1 VKTYKVQVGNTMTSF
16 DDVDGGK
23 VFTGNSNRSTQIE
36 QKFAKP
42 VMARYVRIWPQ
53 SWQGHVSM
61 RAAVLVADCVPAE
74 EPEKELPELPTDP
87 GCYVHAPKGCA
98 KRPAMNDDWFSD
110 SHSGSATN
118 KARCEQRAAEY
129 DKWCPTTG
137 TLAEFVPEHNCMTRE
152 AWSDEKKEWCCAN
165 KKLGCPE
172 PEPEEGGYV
181 CQETTSIFGGSR
193 YANFN
198 IVTKDG
204 CAAKC
209 DNDARCKSF
218 DFATTPGKFAC
229 RLSKMDKPHTAA
241 VPSRTF
247 CKPGAEAEDP
257 TNPTDK
263 ECQSKTSKN
272 GCLERHCGFNESTG
286 KCNKRC
292 RKYGKAECPAGR
304 CKVEG
309 DDCTDP
315 EDPEQEEC
323 EPKESKNGCLMRNC
337 GWNEE
342 TGKCNKKCRKFG
354 KAECPAGRCKVE
366 GDNCTDPEDP
376 EQDECEPKESKNGC
390 IMRNCGWNEKTGK
403 CNKKC
408 RKFGKAECPAGRC
421 KVEGDNCTDPE
432 DPEQEECEPKESKNG
447 CLLRNCGWNEET
459 GKCSKKCTKFGKA
472 ECPAGR
478 CKVDGE
484 DCVEPEEPEEE
495 DDGYCAD
502 VTISNAA
509 NGKKNYDTEAQAKA
523 ACTPNA
529 NCIGVMQWKAGG
541 WRALAKGSATYGK
554 NNGHASAHGKK
565 GMGICEAAKPQT
577 EPTDAECQTKTSRNG
592 CVEFGCGWSEETG
605 KCNKGCAK
613 FSKEQCPPKR
623 CRVNGS
629 KCEDAPE
636 EAETPTCPP
645 QPTRGKCQ
653 AVQGCEWDR
662 KAGKCV
668 EQGNKAPETCEPQPN
683 KAKCLAI
690 EGCSW
695 DRKKKCVTGAVVK
708 TCPEQENRAQCNQL
722 SGCYW
727 DKGTSK
733 CKEGEPEVV
742 TKVCT
747 DHVNRGRC
755 KDNGCTWSAGKCSE
769 GEIDCAALKKKAQC
783 VKEKASCSWI
793 GKNTDGAC
801 MAAGEVVP
809 APVKEVVCTNLSK
822 KNCAKYPDKCA
833 FVRKKGCQDARR

>member
-403 CNKKC
+403 CNKRC

-421 KVEGDNCTDPE
+421 KVEVDNCTDPE
-432 DPEQEECEPKESKNG
+432 DPEQDECEPRESKNG
-447 CLLRNCGWNEET
+447 CLLRNCGWNEKT
-459 GKCSKKCTKFGKA
+459 GKCNRRCHRFSKAKCPK
-472 ECPAGR
+472 GR
-478 CKVDGE
+478 CKVEGD
-484 DCVEPEEPEEE
+484 
-495 DDGYCAD
+495 
-502 VTISNAA
+502 N
-509 NGKKNYDTEAQAKA
+509 
-523 ACTPNA
+523 CTDPHDPT
-529 NCIGVMQWKAGG
+529 QKE
-541 WRALAKGSATYGK
+541 
-554 NNGHASAHGKK
+554 
-565 GMGICEAAKPQT
+565 CE
-577 EPTDAECQTKTSRNG
+577 SRESKNG
-592 CVEFGCGWSEETG
+592 CVMRHCGWNEKTG
-605 KCNKGCAK
+605 KCNRNCNRFGKGD
-613 FSKEQCPPKR
+613 CPKTR
-623 CRVNGS
+623 CRVNGEACEDIAVELTCDDMKIRS
-629 KCEDAPE
+629 KCNAMEG
-636 EAETPTCPP
+636 CKW
-645 QPTRGKCQ
+645 QGGKCNGGEVTDCGHASLTRAGLCN
-653 AVQGCEWDR
+653 AVSGCRFDR
-662 KAGKCV
+662 KQTKCLPIEDEPEQTCEDQISRGRCNAKPGCAWRAGKCLTGSGEITDCNDPSLTRKPLCV
-668 EQGNKAPETCEPQPN
+668 KV
-683 KAKCLAI
+683 K
-690 EGCSW
+690 GCSW
-695 DRKKKCVTGAVVK
+695 NNKSKKCGGAEAPKEK
-708 TCPEQENRAQCNQL
+708 TCADMIGR
-722 SGCYW
+722 
-727 DKGTSK
+727 SK
-733 CKEGEPEVV
+733 CNAMK
-742 TKVCT
+742 
-747 DHVNRGRC
+747 
-755 KDNGCTWSAGKCSE
+755 GCSYDKAKKTCSAGGAADCSS
-769 GEIDCAALKKKAQC
+769 LSKKSQC
-783 VKEKASCSWI
+783 VKESACAWSGSPTTGSCGDKGAI
-793 GKNTDGAC
+793 VEPTEIPCAKMKRGAC
-801 MAAGEVVP
+801 EV
-809 APVKEVVCTNLSK
+809 AHSKCTYNRK
-822 KNCAKYPDKCA
+822 ANPKCQE
-833 FVRKKGCQDARR
+833 KSG